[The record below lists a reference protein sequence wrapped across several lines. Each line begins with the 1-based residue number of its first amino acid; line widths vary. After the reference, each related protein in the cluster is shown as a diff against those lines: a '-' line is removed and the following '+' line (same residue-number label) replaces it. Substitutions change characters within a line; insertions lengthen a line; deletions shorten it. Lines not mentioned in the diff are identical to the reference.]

1 MEIVVVIFIPLIATI
16 LIELG
21 VLRFLGEKSR
31 RVLWSSVVVNILT
44 NVPLTTWVS
53 SLMSI
58 DWVDILVG
66 ETIVV
71 IVETLWYYWFV
82 RSFKRAFVYS
92 FLCNAISFLTGLL
105 VIFVVAF
112 FFKLLS

>member
-1 MEIVVVIFIPLIATI
+1 MTILPPLIATI
-16 LIELG
+16 LIEYG
-21 VLRFLGEKSR
+21 VLRFLKERNR

-58 DWVDILVG
+58 DWVDMLIG

-105 VIFVVAF
+105 VIFVMAYF
-112 FFKLLS
+112 RLIS